1 MKKYLLSL
9 CLVLG
14 GVSAMAQQADPVLM
28 TVNGKPVTRAE
39 FEYAYNKNQD
49 TEGAVEDVPLDKY
62 VDMFIN
68 YKLKVAAAEALHM
81 DTLTSYNEEFRTYR
95 DMQLTPALVDEV
107 YIDSVA
113 RSLYQHSVDMLAGRD
128 LLRPAHILIVARQN
142 ATNEEKAAARVRID
156 SIYTALKAGADF
168 AELARTLSQDPGSAR
183 QGGELPWI
191 GPGNTIKEFED
202 AAYALQTGEMSPVVE
217 SVVGFHIIKMLER
230 KQFEPYDSLRTQII
244 TSLKRQNIEET
255 SAQANIQKIIAKTGK
270 TREDIMLETQ
280 AQLEQ
285 QDPSLHWLVQEYH
298 DGLLLYEVC
307 KQEVWDKADADTK
320 GQEAWFKSHKKQY
333 TWEKPHFRGFV
344 FHLTRDDKKLR
355 KEVSKFLKTYGDTDA
370 WRTELKNTINKDSVV
385 VSMHGPYVVA
395 QGENAYVDEAVFGQP
410 QTRPMKKFPFIGFEG
425 KVLKQ
430 PKLYTDVKQQ
440 VVEDYK
446 RDMEERWVE
455 GLRKR
460 FTFSVDQE
468 VLKTVNN
475 HD

>member
-14 GVSAMAQQADPVLM
+14 GISAMAQQADPVLM
-28 TVNGKPVTRAE
+28 TINGKPVTRAE

-95 DMQLTPALVDEV
+95 DMQLTPALVDEE

-113 RSLYQHSVDMLAGRD
+113 RSLYQRSADMLAGRD
-128 LLRPAHILIVARQN
+128 LLRPAHILMLARQN
-142 ATNEEKAAARVRID
+142 ATEEQRAEARRRID

-202 AAYALQTGEMSPVVE
+202 AAYALQPGEMSSVVE

-230 KQFEPYDSLRTQII
+230 KQFEPYDSLRTQIV

-255 SAQANIQKIIAKTGK
+255 SAQAKIQRLIETTGK
-270 TREDIMLETQ
+270 TREQIMLETL

-298 DGLLLYEVC
+298 DGLLLFEVC
-307 KQEVWDKADADTK
+307 KQEVWDKADADLK
-320 GQEAWFKSHKKQY
+320 GQEAWFKGHKKDY
-333 TWEKPHFRGFV
+333 KWEAPHFKGFAY
-344 FHLTRDDKKLR
+344 HLKSDDKKLR
-355 KEVSKFLKTYGDTDA
+355 KAVDKLLKTYGEGE
-370 WRTELKNTINKDSVV
+370 WREELKKTLNKDSVV
-385 VSMHGPYVVA
+385 VNIHGPYIVA
-395 QGENAYVDEAVFGQP
+395 EGENAYVDEAVFGKP
-410 QTRPMKKFPFIGFEG
+410 QTRPLKKFPYIGACG
-425 KVLKQ
+425 KVQKQ
-430 PKLYTDVKQQ
+430 PKVYTDVKQQ
-440 VVEDYK
+440 VQEDYK
-446 RDMEERWVE
+446 RDMENKWVE
-455 GLRKR
+455 TLRKR
-460 FTFSVDQE
+460 FSFSVNEE

-475 HD
+475 HE

>member
-1 MKKYLLSL
+1 MKKTLTILSL
-9 CLVLG
+9 VLSG
-14 GVSAMAQQADPVLM
+14 ISAMAQQADPVLM
-28 TVNGKPVTRAE
+28 VVNGKPVTRAE

-68 YKLKVAAAEALHM
+68 YKLKVAAAEALRM

-95 DMQLTPALVDEV
+95 DMQLTPALVDEE

-113 RSLYQHSVDMLAGRD
+113 RSLYQHSVDMLQGRD
-128 LLRPAHILIVARQN
+128 LLRPAHILMMARQN
-142 ATNEEKAAARVRID
+142 ATDEERAQARTRID
-156 SIYTALKAGADF
+156 SIYTALQNGADF
-168 AELARTLSQDPGSAR
+168 SELATKLSQDPGSAR
-183 QGGELPWI
+183 QGGALPWI
-191 GPGNTIKEFED
+191 GPGNTLQEFED
-202 AAYALQTGEMSPVVE
+202 AAYALKVGEMSGVVE
-217 SVVGFHIIKMLER
+217 SPVGFHIIKMLER

-244 TSLKRQNIEET
+244 TSLKRQNIEES
-255 SAQANIQKIIAKTGK
+255 SAQAKIQKIIAQTGK
-270 TREDIMLETQ
+270 SREDIMLETL
-280 AQLEQ
+280 AQLEK

-307 KQEVWDKADADTK
+307 KQEVWDKADADAK
-320 GQEAWFKSHKKQY
+320 GQEAWFKSHKKDY
-333 TWEKPHFRGFV
+333 KWDKPRFRGFV
-344 FHLTRDDKKLR
+344 YHMTSNDKKLR
-355 KEVSKFLKTYGDTDA
+355 KQVDALLKKYGEGD

-385 VSMHGPYVVA
+385 VSMHGPYVAA

-410 QTRPMKKFPFIGFEG
+410 QTRPMKKFPYIYSYG

-430 PKLYTDVKQQ
+430 PKLYTDVKAQ

-446 RDMEERWVE
+446 QDMERQWVE

-460 FTFSVDQE
+460 FSFSVDPE

-475 HD
+475 HN